1 MRLIQ
6 WHLSYYWPLEFNAHS
21 LSPMNKLLESWINHF
36 PPLVPYQ
43 TVIVATIKTSLVL
56 LLAIISY
63 QITKRVIVGLIKKLI
78 LKSRS
83 NLDDILLKRK
93 VFERLSLLVPIIV
106 VFKLIP
112 ISLASYP
119 TLVAILTSGIL
130 IYAVFVAT
138 LAIDSTISAL
148 LEIYH
153 TFPISKRMPVQ
164 SFAQVARL
172 LLYFVAIILVV
183 SLIVGESP
191 LKLFAGLG
199 AMTAVLMLVF
209 KDSILGFVAG
219 LQLSYNRMVNLGDWV
234 DIPQH
239 KASGDILEIGLTTV
253 KVQNFDNTITTVPT
267 QALINESFK
276 NWRGMQES
284 EGRRIKRSI
293 YIDVNS
299 IGFCNQERLER
310 YSKINFI
317 KGYIDS
323 KQKELD
329 AYNEKQ
335 NVNES
340 LVNGRRITNIGT
352 FRAYVLAYLKNHP
365 KINQQLT
372 LLVRQLATSDS
383 GVPIEIYAFSSD
395 KNWVNY
401 ESIQA
406 DIFDHLF
413 AVAKEFDLKLFQKP
427 TGGDFATLNRE

>member
-1 MRLIQ
+1 MKSMLI
-6 WHLSYYWPLEFNAHS
+6 E
-21 LSPMNKLLESWINHF
+21 WIQTF
-36 PPLVPYQ
+36 PYLVPYQ
-43 TVIVATIKTSLVL
+43 ALI
-56 LLAIISY
+56 LAIVNTILVIALAVIAY
-63 QITKRVIVGLIKKLI
+63 LITKRLVVSLIKKLI
-78 LKSRS
+78 INSQSKV
-83 NLDDILLKRK
+83 DDILLKRK
-93 VFERLSLLVPIIV
+93 VFDRLSMLVPIFV
-106 VFKLIP
+106 VYKLIP
-112 ISLASYP
+112 SALSAYPAVATVVSAAIS
-119 TLVAILTSGIL
+119 
-130 IYAVFVAT
+130 IYAVLIVT
-138 LAIDSTISAL
+138 LAIDSILSAL
-148 LEIYH
+148 LDIYH
-153 TFPISKRMPVQ
+153 TFEISKRIPIQ

-172 LLYFVAIILVV
+172 FLYFVCIILIV
-183 SLIVGESP
+183 SIIVGESP

-284 EGRRIKRSI
+284 DGRRIKRSI

-299 IGFCNQERLER
+299 VSFCNEERMTR
-310 YSKINFI
+310 YSKIDFI
-317 KGYIDS
+317 KEYIDE

-329 AYNEKQ
+329 AYNAKL

-352 FRAYVLAYLKNHP
+352 FRAYIVAYLKNHP
-365 KINQQLT
+365 QINQNLT
-372 LLVRQLATSDS
+372 LLARQLATSDS
-383 GVPIEIYAFSSD
+383 GVPIEIYAFSAD
-395 KNWVNY
+395 KNWANY
-401 ESIQA
+401 ETIQA

-427 TGGDFATLNRE
+427 SGGDFAKLV

>member
-1 MRLIQ
+1 MKNMLID
-6 WHLSYYWPLEFNAHS
+6 
-21 LSPMNKLLESWINHF
+21 WIQTF
-36 PPLVPYQ
+36 PYLVPYQ
-43 TVIVATIKTSLVL
+43 ALILAIVNTSLIIVL
-56 LLAIISY
+56 AVIAYL
-63 QITKRVIVGLIKKLI
+63 ITKRLVVSLIKKLI
-78 LKSRS
+78 RKSQS
-83 NLDDILLKRK
+83 KVDDILLKRK
-93 VFERLSLLVPIIV
+93 VFDRLSMLVPIFVIY
-106 VFKLIP
+106 KLIP
-112 ISLASYP
+112 SAVLEYPSLASVV
-119 TLVAILTSGIL
+119 LAAVS
-130 IYAVFVAT
+130 IYAVLIVT
-138 LAIDSTISAL
+138 LAIDSILSAL
-148 LEIYH
+148 LDIYH
-153 TFPISKRMPVQ
+153 TFEISKRIPIQ

-172 LLYFVAIILVV
+172 VLYFVCVIVIV
-183 SLIVGESP
+183 SIIVGESP

-284 EGRRIKRSI
+284 DGRRIKRSI

-299 IGFCNQERLER
+299 VSFCNEERMLR
-310 YSKINFI
+310 YSKIDFI
-317 KGYIDS
+317 KEYIDE

-329 AYNEKQ
+329 AYNEKL

-352 FRAYVLAYLKNHP
+352 FRAYIVAYLKNHP
-365 KINQQLT
+365 QINQNLT

-383 GVPIEIYAFSSD
+383 GVPIEIYAFSAD
-395 KNWVNY
+395 KNWSNY
-401 ESIQA
+401 ETIQA

-427 TGGDFATLNRE
+427 SGGDFAKLV

>member
-1 MRLIQ
+1 MLI
-6 WHLSYYWPLEFNAHS
+6 E
-21 LSPMNKLLESWINHF
+21 WIQTF
-36 PPLVPYQ
+36 PYLVPYQ
-43 TVIVATIKTSLVL
+43 ALI
-56 LLAIISY
+56 LAIVNTTLIIVLAVIAY
-63 QITKRVIVGLIKKLI
+63 LITKRLIVSLIKALI
-78 LKSRS
+78 IKSQS
-83 NLDDILLKRK
+83 TVDDILLKRK
-93 VFERLSLLVPIIV
+93 VFDRLSMLVPIFIV
-106 VFKLIP
+106 YKLIP
-112 ISLASYP
+112 SALSAYPAMATVVSAAIS
-119 TLVAILTSGIL
+119 
-130 IYAVFVAT
+130 IYAVLIVT
-138 LAIDSTISAL
+138 LAIDSILSAL
-148 LEIYH
+148 LDIYH
-153 TFPISKRMPVQ
+153 TFEVSKRIPIQ

-172 LLYFVAIILVV
+172 FLYFVCIIFIV
-183 SLIVGESP
+183 SIIVGESP

-284 EGRRIKRSI
+284 DGRRIKRSI

-299 IGFCNQERLER
+299 VSFCNEERMTR
-310 YSKINFI
+310 YSKIDFI
-317 KGYIDS
+317 KEYIDE

-329 AYNEKQ
+329 AYNAKL

-352 FRAYVLAYLKNHP
+352 FRAYIVAYLKNHP
-365 KINQQLT
+365 QINQNLT
-372 LLVRQLATSDS
+372 LLARQLATSDS
-383 GVPIEIYAFSSD
+383 GVPIEIYAFSAD
-395 KNWVNY
+395 KNWANY
-401 ESIQA
+401 ETIQA

-427 TGGDFATLNRE
+427 SGGDFAKLV

>member
-1 MRLIQ
+1 MKSMLI
-6 WHLSYYWPLEFNAHS
+6 E
-21 LSPMNKLLESWINHF
+21 WIQTF
-36 PPLVPYQ
+36 PYLVPYQ
-43 TVIVATIKTSLVL
+43 ALILASVNTTLIIVLAVIAYL
-56 LLAIISY
+56 
-63 QITKRVIVGLIKKLI
+63 ITKRLVVSLIKALI
-78 LKSRS
+78 IKSQS
-83 NLDDILLKRK
+83 KVDDILLKRK
-93 VFERLSLLVPIIV
+93 VFDRLSMLVPIFV
-106 VFKLIP
+106 VYKLIP
-112 ISLASYP
+112 SALSAYPSIATVVLAIIS
-119 TLVAILTSGIL
+119 
-130 IYAVFVAT
+130 IYAVIIIT
-138 LAIDSTISAL
+138 LAVDSILNAL
-148 LEIYH
+148 LDIYH
-153 TFPISKRMPVQ
+153 TFEISKRVPIQ

-172 LLYFVAIILVV
+172 LLYFVCIIFIV
-183 SLIVGESP
+183 SIIVGESP

-239 KASGDILEIGLTTV
+239 NASGDILEIGLTTV

-284 EGRRIKRSI
+284 DGRRIKRSI

-299 IGFCNQERLER
+299 VSFCNEERMTR

-317 KGYIDS
+317 KEYIDE

-329 AYNEKQ
+329 VYNEKL
-335 NVNES
+335 NVKES

-352 FRAYVLAYLKNHP
+352 FRAYIVAYLKNHP
-365 KINQQLT
+365 KINQRLT

-383 GVPIEIYAFSSD
+383 GVPIEIYAFSAD
-395 KNWVNY
+395 KNWTNY
-401 ESIQA
+401 ETIQA

-427 TGGDFATLNRE
+427 SGGDFVKLV